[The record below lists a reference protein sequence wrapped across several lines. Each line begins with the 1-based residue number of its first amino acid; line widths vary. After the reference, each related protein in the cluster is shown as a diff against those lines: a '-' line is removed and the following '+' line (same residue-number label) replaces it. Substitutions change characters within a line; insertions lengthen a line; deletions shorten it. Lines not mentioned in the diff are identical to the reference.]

1 MTATVFV
8 DTNVFLYALD
18 RVDLKKQQAAREWR
32 EELWKSGRG
41 RVSFQVLHEFYVRAT
56 RKWPDG
62 RDETRAEEKD
72 LLAWDPVAL
81 GATILEPSWKL
92 QDRNQLSFRGALIV
106 GAAKSIAC
114 QYLLTEDLQTNQDLD
129 GVRVINPFSHRPE
142 FAFRRMNVPTAREL
156 RVESVDFR
164 SCDAVVSSPRAK
176 RPRKKLSSAGDAF
189 QSIRN
194 LFLFFPCVDPSD
206 ICYYRGAQRSVVV
219 KQLAA
224 VGWALVRTNSAP
236 WLSRFGPRIL
246 VFPPGYPLIVGI
258 LSNVLFSSFIA
269 TGILLNLIAFFAA
282 ATLISEWFAQK
293 FDVSPHLVFVFILS
307 SPAAY
312 FAFTSYSDLLF
323 MLLLWLLLWLAL
335 SPMAMPGRKGLIV
348 QAILLFVLPWIRITG
363 YALASWLLDRRV
375 VAVSVLDL
383 ALWLGFN
390 EVVAGSPFYFLQ
402 AQRLFAM
409 PSGNLFQGL
418 FFSLERLFSNDLCM
432 DSQFRGCSSPFC
444 HCSISGPWSL
454 FRFGW

>member
-236 WLSRFGPRIL
+236 WLSRFGSPYPR
-246 VFPPGYPLIVGI
+246 
-258 LSNVLFSSFIA
+258 FSSWLSADRWNSFKCAFQLVHRHGNFAKSDRVFRCCDFDFRVVRAEIRCLTTFSVCLYSLFA
-269 TGILLNLIAFFAA
+269 RCVLRIHVLLRPIVHVVA
-282 ATLISEWFAQK
+282 
-293 FDVSPHLVFVFILS
+293 
-307 SPAAY
+307 
-312 FAFTSYSDLLF
+312 
-323 MLLLWLLLWLAL
+323 
-335 SPMAMPGRKGLIV
+335 MAP
-348 QAILLFVLPWIRITG
+348 
-363 YALASWLLDRRV
+363 ALACVIANGDARTKRSDRPGHSAFCAPLDSYHGLRARV
-375 VAVSVLDL
+375 L
-383 ALWLGFN
+383 A
-390 EVVAGSPFYFLQ
+390 AGPQSSGCFGARIPGAL
-402 AQRLFAM
+402 AWIQR
-409 PSGNLFQGL
+409 SGCG
-418 FFSLERLFSNDLCM
+418 
-432 DSQFRGCSSPFC
+432 
-444 HCSISGPWSL
+444 
-454 FRFGW
+454 